1 MIEVM
6 NETGTIASAVTE
18 RIRTEILDGTLRPGS
33 KLKIGLVSERYAAG
47 ASPIREAL
55 NRLAADGLVT
65 QHDQRGFTVA
75 PISLE
80 DLRELVKT
88 RCWLEAIAIEQSIAR
103 RTAKWEEQL
112 VLSYYWL
119 SRTDRSVSPET
130 YRTNSVWEKNHRE
143 FHAALLA
150 ACGSEHLLRYCTDL
164 RNRADRYRQIA
175 AAQAYPKRHEG
186 DEHKAILDATIE
198 GDAPLAIELLTS
210 HYTTTLRIIEEHC
223 SQMFDSHA
231 AD

>member
-1 MIEVM
+1 MTEAIS
-6 NETGTIASAVTE
+6 ETGTIASAVTE
-18 RIRTEILDGTLRPGS
+18 RIRSEILDGTLRPGS
-33 KLKIGLVSERYAAG
+33 KLKIALVSERYTAG

-75 PISLE
+75 PISLS

-88 RCWLEAIAIEQSIAR
+88 RCWLEAVALGQSIER
-103 RTAKWEEQL
+103 RTARWEEKL

-119 SRTDRSVSPET
+119 SRTDRSVSTET
-130 YRTNSVWEKNHRE
+130 YRTNPVWEKNHRE
-143 FHAALLA
+143 FHACLLA
-150 ACGSEHLLRYCTDL
+150 ACGSEYLLRYCTDL

-186 DEHKAILDATIE
+186 DEHKAILDAAIE
-198 GDAPLAIELLTS
+198 GNAPLAIELLTA
-210 HYTTTLRIIEEHC
+210 HYNTTLRIIEEHC
-223 SQMFDSHA
+223 SQMFENT
-231 AD
+231 